1 MLRIYHIAKIEG
13 KLLERIL
20 HIKKKKK
27 EEENSN
33 QTSIHRDWNLC
44 KPISRLFLLA
54 QKMNARQRK
63 RDKEGNEWKIHQL
76 AGIKKKKKK
85 KNRTSRPLSSRW
97 RKERTTK
104 RKKRRYSGDKDRSLT
119 PHCFPFP
126 FYWVTWRDPRSN
138 FPPDSTT
145 SSPFGPRCE
154 KVIRVKLRS
163 RPRIALRHDN
173 TSVIAWQIFF

>member
-27 EEENSN
+27 
-33 QTSIHRDWNLC
+33 
-44 KPISRLFLLA
+44 
-54 QKMNARQRK
+54 
-63 RDKEGNEWKIHQL
+63 
-76 AGIKKKKKK
+76 KKKTAIKQVYIVIEIFANPFHDYSSWHKRWTLVKGSATRRATNERYISLPGSKKK

-104 RKKRRYSGDKDRSLT
+104 RKKRCYSGDKDRSLT

>member
-20 HIKKKKK
+20 HIKKKKRRRKQQSNEYTSWLKSLQTHFTIIPPGTKDERSSK
-27 EEENSN
+27 E
-33 QTSIHRDWNLC
+33 
-44 KPISRLFLLA
+44 
-54 QKMNARQRK
+54 ARQGGQRMK
-63 RDKEGNEWKIHQL
+63 DTSACRDQ
-76 AGIKKKKKK
+76 KKKKK

-154 KVIRVKLRS
+154 KVIRVKLRP